1 MKVSICGC
9 GWLGLPLAL
18 SLKTQAIDVWGSK
31 TTLAGVNKLQQQGIN
46 GCLLTLPLS
55 GEISMSIDQFLT
67 TDVLIIAI
75 PPGRKQLNPQQ
86 HIENVMSLSAAAQ
99 RSGCQRVIFIS
110 TTSVYDSLEGEVL
123 ETTLV
128 CPQSVSGKLHYQL
141 EQLLRQQWQHN
152 LTVLRL
158 SGLFGPLRH
167 PVKFLSGRQ
176 TLSAGKQPVNLVHLD
191 DCIRVIS
198 AIITQKPLMPIMH
211 LAASSHPSREQYYTE
226 MAIKSQLPLPAF
238 NHDDE
243 GVNGKKINSNQTLTT
258 LGITLMHDDLLKGVP
273 QLSGS

>member
-31 TTLAGVNKLQQQGIN
+31 TTFAGVNKLQQQDIN

-55 GEISMSIDQFLT
+55 DEVNTSIDQFLT
-67 TDVLIIAI
+67 TDVLVIAI

-86 HIENVMSLSAAAQ
+86 HIENVMSLSMAAQ

-123 ETTLV
+123 ETTRV

-176 TLSAGKQPVNLVHLD
+176 TLSAGKQPVNLVHLE

-198 AIITQKPLMPIMH
+198 AIITQKSLMPIMH
-211 LAASSHPSREQYYTE
+211 LAASTHPSREQYYTE
-226 MAIKSQLPLPAF
+226 MAIKSQLPLPEF
-238 NHDDE
+238 NDDNE
-243 GVNGKKINSNQTLTT
+243 GVNGKQINAQQTLSA
-258 LGITLMHDDLLKGVP
+258 LGITMIHDDLLQGTP
-273 QLSGS
+273 HLL